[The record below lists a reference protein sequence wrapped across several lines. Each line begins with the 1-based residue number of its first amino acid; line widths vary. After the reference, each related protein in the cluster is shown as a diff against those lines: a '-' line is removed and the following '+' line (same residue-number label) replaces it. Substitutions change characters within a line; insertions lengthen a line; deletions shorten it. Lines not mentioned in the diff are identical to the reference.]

1 MKQLPETFCPF
12 CGGKGSL
19 HDPGCG
25 LHPTLVFCGVWN
37 GLDYLAQCHLPK
49 GHEGQ
54 HEFLAIR
61 PILDPIADVVLAHK
75 PKPKSKP
82 ARKRARRA
90 KKIAQA
96 ADV

>member
-1 MKQLPETFCPF
+1 MKPPTFCPF
-12 CGGKGSL
+12 CGGNASL
-19 HDPGCG
+19 SQHDPGCG
-25 LHPTLVFCGVWN
+25 LNLV
-37 GLDYLAQCHLPK
+37 
-49 GHEGQ
+49 
-54 HEFLAIR
+54 
-61 PILDPIADVVLAHK
+61 ADLVLAHK

>member
-1 MKQLPETFCPF
+1 MKP
-12 CGGKGSL
+12 S
-19 HDPGCG
+19 
-25 LHPTLVFCGVWN
+25 
-37 GLDYLAQCHLPK
+37 PK
-49 GHEGQ
+49 GWRADAS
-54 HEFLAIR
+54 LRAAIR
-61 PILDPIADVVLAHK
+61 AIPNDLDAIADKVLAHK